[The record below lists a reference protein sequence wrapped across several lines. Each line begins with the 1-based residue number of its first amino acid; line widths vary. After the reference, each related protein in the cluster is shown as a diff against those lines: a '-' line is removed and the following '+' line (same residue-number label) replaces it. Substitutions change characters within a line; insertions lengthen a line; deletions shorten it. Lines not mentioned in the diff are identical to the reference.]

1 MMTTTLISVFLNTWG
16 NYNENGAD
24 GGFWIELPCNLDEV
38 LERLAASTGEDV
50 DKMEVFINDFETEIS
65 GLEIS
70 ENTDIS
76 DLNDLAEQLESLN
89 EYELEK
95 LEAILESDGGSL
107 ENALDNIDD
116 YIYYSNMSLEDVASE
131 MIDEGVFGDIP
142 DSIINYID
150 TSAIARD
157 LGYDGYTETENGVIY
172 RG

>member
-1 MMTTTLISVFLNTWG
+1 MMKTNLISVFLNTWG

-24 GGFWIELPCNLDEV
+24 NGFWVELPCNLDEV

-50 DKMEVFINDFETEIS
+50 DEMEVFINDFETEIN

-70 ENTDIS
+70 ENSNIS
-76 DLNDLAEQLESLN
+76 DLNDLAEQLESLDKCD
-89 EYELEK
+89 LEK
-95 LEAILESDGGSL
+95 LEAILEADGGSL

>member
-24 GGFWIELPCNLDEV
+24 GGFWVELPCNLDEV

-50 DKMEVFINDFETEIS
+50 DEMEVFINDFETEIS

-76 DLNDLAEQLESLN
+76 DLNDIAEQLESLDK
-89 EYELEK
+89 YDLEK
-95 LEAILESDGGSL
+95 LEAILEADGESL
-107 ENALDNIDD
+107 ENALDNMDD
-116 YIYYSNMSLEDVASE
+116 YIFYANQSLEDVASE

-150 TSAIARD
+150 ISAIARD

-172 RG
+172 IG

>member
-24 GGFWIELPCNLDEV
+24 GGFWVELPCNLDEV

-50 DKMEVFINDFETEIS
+50 DEMEVFINDFETEIS

-76 DLNDLAEQLESLN
+76 DLNDIAEQLESLDK
-89 EYELEK
+89 YDLEK
-95 LEAILESDGGSL
+95 LEAILEADGGSL

-172 RG
+172 IG

>member
-50 DKMEVFINDFETEIS
+50 DEMEVFINDFETEIS

-76 DLNDLAEQLESLN
+76 DLNDLVEQLESLN

-116 YIYYSNMSLEDVASE
+116 YIYYSNMSLEDVAYEIVNECYDLSE
-131 MIDEGVFGDIP
+131 FAQRYFDYEAF
-142 DSIINYID
+142 
-150 TSAIARD
+150 ARD

>member
-1 MMTTTLISVFLNTWG
+1 MMTTTLISVFLNTWA

-24 GGFWIELPCNLDEV
+24 GGFWVELPCNLDKT
-38 LERLAASTGEDV
+38 LERLAESTGEDV
-50 DKMEVFINDFETEIS
+50 DEMEVFINDFETEIN

-76 DLNDLAEQLESLN
+76 DLNDIAEQLESLD
-89 EYELEK
+89 EYDLEK
-95 LEAILESDGGSL
+95 LEAILEADGGSL

>member
-24 GGFWIELPCNLDEV
+24 GGFWVELPCDLDKV

-50 DKMEVFINDFETEIS
+50 DEMEVFINDFENEIS

-70 ENTDIS
+70 ENSNIS
-76 DLNDLAEQLESLN
+76 ELNDLAEQLESLN

-107 ENALDNIDD
+107 ENALDNMDD

-131 MIDEGVFGDIP
+131 MIDDGVFGDIP

-150 TSAIARD
+150 TSAIVRD

>member
-24 GGFWIELPCNLDEV
+24 GGFWVELPCNLDEV

-50 DKMEVFINDFETEIS
+50 DEMEVFINDFETEIN

-76 DLNDLAEQLESLN
+76 DLNDIAEQLETLD
-89 EYELEK
+89 ECDLEK
-95 LEAILESDGGSL
+95 LEAILEAEGGSVEDAL
-107 ENALDNIDD
+107 ENMDD
-116 YIYYSNMSLEDVASE
+116 YIYYSNMSLEDVVYE
-131 MIDEGVFGDIP
+131 MITEGVFGDIP

-157 LGYDGYTETENGVIY
+157 LSCDGYTETKSGVIC

>member
-1 MMTTTLISVFLNTWG
+1 MMKTTLISVFLNTWG

-24 GGFWIELPCNLDEV
+24 GGFWVELPCNLDEV
-38 LERLAASTGEDV
+38 LERLAESTGEDV
-50 DKMEVFINDFETEIS
+50 DEMEVFINDFETEIN

-76 DLNDLAEQLESLN
+76 DLNDIAEQLETLD
-89 EYELEK
+89 ECDLEK
-95 LEAILESDGGSL
+95 LEAILEADGGSL

-157 LGYDGYTETENGVIY
+157 LGYDGYIETENGVIY
-172 RG
+172 IG